1 MKSWKKVICGI
12 LLTGFAVQL
21 AACASTPMPEAQK
34 QTEVA
39 ETVSEISDTDAAIA
53 AADFSVALLQ
63 NTKIENGNC
72 ILSPYSIMLAMAM
85 TANGAD
91 GETLA
96 QMESA
101 FGMPISRVNQWL
113 SDVRE
118 KSGKELISANS
129 IWLREEDG
137 FTLSEDF
144 VRTNEDNYQAQ
155 IQTAPFNEQT
165 LADINGWVSEYTKNR
180 IPKILD
186 SLDAGALMVLLNA
199 LTFDAAWQEPYT
211 ENDLTDG
218 VFVSADGENQKVTM
232 MCSKEHYYLE
242 DGTTIGF
249 VKDYEDG
256 RYSYVVLLPE
266 KGVTAEEYIA
276 SLSGEKLLNL
286 VKNASE
292 ETVNTQ
298 MPAYKSE
305 TFADVSQALQAMGI
319 TDAFSPL
326 ADFSKMGNM
335 PMNISQVIHKTYL
348 KVHSGGTEA
357 AAATAV
363 IMTKSAK
370 PMQKCKEV
378 IVDRPY
384 VMAIMDQKT
393 DAILFLG
400 AVNTIE

>member
-1 MKSWKKVICGI
+1 MKNWKKVICGI
-12 LLTGFAVQL
+12 LLAGFAVQL
-21 AACASTPMPEAQK
+21 GACAAAPMSEAEK
-34 QTEVA
+34 QTEVP
-39 ETVSEISDTDAAIA
+39 ETVSQISDTETAIA

-101 FGMPISRVNQWL
+101 FGMPMEAVNQWL
-113 SDVRE
+113 SDVHE

-144 VRTNEDNYQAQ
+144 VRTNEDDYQAQ

-165 LADINGWVSEYTKNR
+165 LADINAWVSEHTMNR

-199 LTFDAAWQEPYT
+199 LTFDAAWQNPYT

-218 VFVSADGENQKVTM
+218 VFFSADGENQKVTM
-232 MCSKEHYYLE
+232 MSGKEHYYLE
-242 DGTTIGF
+242 DGTTTGF

-266 KGVTAEEYIA
+266 KGVSTEEYIA

-305 TFADVSQALQAMGI
+305 TFADMSQTLQAMGI

-326 ADFSKMGNM
+326 ADFSKMGNL
-335 PMNISQVIHKTYL
+335 PMNISQVLHKTYL

-370 PMQKCKEV
+370 PMQECKEV

-400 AVNTIE
+400 AVNTME

>member
-1 MKSWKKVICGI
+1 MKNWKKVVCGI
-12 LLTGFAVQL
+12 LLAGFAVQL
-21 AACASTPMPEAQK
+21 AACASAPMSETEK
-34 QTEVA
+34 QTEA
-39 ETVSEISDTDAAIA
+39 PETVSEISDTEAAIA

-101 FGMPISRVNQWL
+101 FGMPMEAVNQWL
-113 SDVRE
+113 SDVHE

-199 LTFDAAWQEPYT
+199 LTFDAAWQNPYT

-218 VFVSADGENQKVTM
+218 VFFSADGENQKVTM
-232 MCSKEHYYLE
+232 MSGKEQYYLE
-242 DGTTIGF
+242 DGTTTGF

-256 RYSYVVLLPE
+256 RYRYVVLLPE
-266 KGVTAEEYIA
+266 KGVSAEEYIA

-292 ETVNTQ
+292 ETVKTQ

-305 TFADVSQALQAMGI
+305 TFADMSQTLQAMGI

-326 ADFSKMGNM
+326 ADFSKMGNL
-335 PMNISQVIHKTYL
+335 PMNISQVLHKTYL

-400 AVNTIE
+400 AVNTME